1 MCIMY
6 VRRNEMMK
14 KILLSAI
21 TATVLVM
28 SNAGYASW
36 FGGNDGPFGGNGW
49 GGDWNPYD
57 EWDPRYWIREMD
69 NELADDDYDRY
80 GPGYGGYGPGY
91 GGYGPGP
98 GYGYGPGPGYGY
110 GYGPGPGYG
119 YGPGPGYGYAPAPA
133 PYYAP
138 QPQQQYA
145 PQQQQAPAQQR

>member
-1 MCIMY
+1 
-6 VRRNEMMK
+6 MMK

-28 SNAGYASW
+28 SNASYASW
-36 FGGNDGPFGGNGW
+36 FGNDGPWDSGGW

-69 NELADDDYDRY
+69 NELADDDWDRYGPRGGGYGPGYGGY

-98 GYGYGPGPGYGY
+98 GYGGY
-110 GYGPGPGYG
+110 
-119 YGPGPGYGYAPAPA
+119 GPGYGYAPAPA

-138 QPQQQYA
+138 QQQYAPQQYA
-145 PQQQQAPAQQR
+145 PQQQQAPSQR